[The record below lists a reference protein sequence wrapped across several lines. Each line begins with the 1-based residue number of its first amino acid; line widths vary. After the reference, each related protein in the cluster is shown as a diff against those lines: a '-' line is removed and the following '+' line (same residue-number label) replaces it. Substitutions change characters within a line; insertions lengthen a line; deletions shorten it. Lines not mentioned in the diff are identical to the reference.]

1 VEETAAAGRSRSG
14 GVRHRRGLA
23 RALAWVAGGLA
34 LTGVLALARWG
45 PGVALAVAMA
55 VPSAGAWLGSVLHQP
70 VAREQVLVEVA
81 GQHLETDVYRPAQ
94 PRRALL
100 LVHGLSAAGRRHPE
114 LMRLAGL
121 LAGHGQLVMVPHF
134 PSLAAFRLEGHEVEQ
149 VRASL
154 RHLTR
159 AALPLGVAGFSFG
172 AGPAL
177 IAAAAMPEVDL
188 VGSFGG
194 YADLR
199 NVIVFV
205 TTGAH
210 DFRTRREWQPQEEY
224 NRWKLLALL
233 VGFVDG
239 GDRERL
245 HDIAQR
251 RLANPADDTTSAE
264 AGLGESARAMLGLV
278 RARREDEVRQRLAQ
292 LPPRVHRALDALAPL
307 PAVPRLT
314 GRLLIAHGA
323 DDASIPF
330 TESLRLAEAAG
341 PRAHVAILSGFHHT
355 GLPAGWPALRSLA
368 HDGWRFWR
376 IAADL
381 IAG

>member
-1 VEETAAAGRSRSG
+1 VPRTAAAGRSRG
-14 GVRHRRGLA
+14 GSVRRGRGLA

-34 LTGVLALARWG
+34 LIGALALARWG
-45 PGVALAVAMA
+45 PGLALALVIA
-55 VPSAGAWLGSVLHQP
+55 VPSAGAWLGPALHQP
-70 VAREQVLVEVA
+70 VARDQVQVEVA
-81 GQHLETDVYRPAQ
+81 GGHLDTDVYRPAR

-121 LAGHGQLVMVPHF
+121 LAAHGQLVMVPQF

-154 RHLTR
+154 RHLTG

-205 TTGAH
+205 TTGVH
-210 DFRTRREWQPQEEY
+210 DFRARRERQPQEEY

-239 GDRERL
+239 ADRDRL
-245 HDIAQR
+245 HDIARR
-251 RLANPADDTTSAE
+251 RLANPADDTSSAE
-264 AGLGESARAMLGLV
+264 ARLGEAARAILELV
-278 RARREDEVRQRLAQ
+278 RARREDEVRERLAR
-292 LPPRVHRALDALAPL
+292 LPPQVHHALDALAAL
-307 PAVPRLT
+307 PAVPRLA

-368 HDGWRFWR
+368 HDGWRLSR
-376 IAADL
+376 LAADL
-381 IAG
+381 IGG